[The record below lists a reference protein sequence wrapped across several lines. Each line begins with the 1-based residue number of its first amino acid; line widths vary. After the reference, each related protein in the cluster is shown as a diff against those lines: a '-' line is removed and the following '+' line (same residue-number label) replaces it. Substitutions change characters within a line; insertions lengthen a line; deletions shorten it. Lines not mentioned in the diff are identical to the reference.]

1 MQNICSVTMQ
11 EVWTLEK
18 NYGLMY
24 KPMFGPKIK
33 QKGVAYTRVFMVPF
47 TSEQLKRQN
56 HMSSNQFLTIF
67 RYTDKNIFSVSVWY
81 IQKQVFPSVSMKV
94 VDI

>member
-11 EVWTLEK
+11 EVWTLET

-47 TSEQLKRQN
+47 TSE
-56 HMSSNQFLTIF
+56 
-67 RYTDKNIFSVSVWY
+67 
-81 IQKQVFPSVSMKV
+81 
-94 VDI
+94 